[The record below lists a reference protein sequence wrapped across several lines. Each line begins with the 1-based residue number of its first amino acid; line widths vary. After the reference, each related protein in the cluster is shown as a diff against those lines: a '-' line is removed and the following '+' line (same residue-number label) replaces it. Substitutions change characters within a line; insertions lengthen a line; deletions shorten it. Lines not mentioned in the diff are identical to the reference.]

1 MARCRSGSSAQA
13 GFTLAEM
20 LVVLAM
26 TAVLLLGVLFTFDF
40 NSRVARAQTNV
51 SDLQQSLRIA
61 QDDLVRFVRMTGRG
75 NLPLAAPPTM
85 PLPQGFAMAVRNQVP
100 AGQFMV
106 NSDPTTRILQDTD
119 VLTVRGVF
127 GPLYY
132 VNVSGSATFDGD
144 PNNPT
149 NGTLIISDESP
160 GVAKQDL
167 APIKAAIDAANKDG
181 TTEAILLV
189 AAQSDEVRAV
199 VELNGG
205 TIAEHQVVINFR
217 ITDGARSVD
226 YLKLSTGG
234 AFQKAVQNVNFAG
247 ILEEHRYYI
256 REEHDIAGDLASDL
270 TPKLSRARFY
280 PGTTEVYKGDAG
292 NARLDLADNIADLQ
306 VSLAFDTATGGSGH
320 PLLET
325 ADGANDD
332 WLFNNSGDDANLPI
346 WQALPAIQYVRVMT
360 LARSDRRDPAYQAP
374 LLVSDPKQPAVLPG
388 GRLEDHAY
396 PTNHPFNSYAAR
408 MYRWQTLR
416 TVIDLR
422 NL

>member
-1 MARCRSGSSAQA
+1 MARCRSGSNSQA

-20 LVVLAM
+20 LVVLAV
-26 TAVLLLGVLFTFDF
+26 TAILLLGVLFTFDF

-61 QDDLVRFVRMTGRG
+61 QDDLARMVRMTGRG
-75 NLPLAAPPTM
+75 NLPLAAPPNM
-85 PLPQGFAMAVRNQVP
+85 PLPQGFALAVRNKVP
-100 AGQFMV
+100 NGQLMLAGE
-106 NSDPTTRILQDTD
+106 DATRILPDTD

-132 VNVSGSATFDGD
+132 VNVSGSATFDN

-149 NGTLIISDESP
+149 SGTLVISDESP

-167 APIKAAIDAANKDG
+167 GPIKNAITTG
-181 TTEAILLV
+181 TPEAILLV

-199 VELNGG
+199 VELNPSGSSV
-205 TIAEHQVVINFR
+205 AEHQVVISFR
-217 ITDGARSVD
+217 ITGDTRSLD

-256 REEHDIAGDLASDL
+256 REEHAIAGDLTSDL
-270 TPKLSRARFY
+270 TPKLSKARFY
-280 PGTTEVYKGDAG
+280 PGTTEIYKGDRG

-306 VSLAFDTATGGSGH
+306 VSLAFDTATGGSGF
-320 PLLET
+320 PLTET

-332 WLFNNSGDDANLPI
+332 WLFNNSGDDANLPV
-346 WQALPAIQYVRVMT
+346 WQALPPIQYVRLMT

-388 GRLEDHAY
+388 GRLEDHVY
-396 PTNHPFNSYAAR
+396 TTSHPFNSYASR

>member
-1 MARCRSGSSAQA
+1 MARCRSGSNSQA

-20 LVVLAM
+20 LVVLAV
-26 TAVLLLGVLFTFDF
+26 TAILLLGVLFTFDF

-61 QDDLVRFVRMTGRG
+61 QDDLARMVRMTGRG
-75 NLPLAAPPTM
+75 NLPLAAPPNM
-85 PLPQGFAMAVRNQVP
+85 PLPQGFALAVRNKVP
-100 AGQFMV
+100 NGQLMLAGE
-106 NSDPTTRILQDTD
+106 DATRILPDTD

-132 VNVSGSATFDGD
+132 VNVSGSATFDN

-149 NGTLIISDESP
+149 SGTLVISDESP

-167 APIKAAIDAANKDG
+167 GPIKAAIDAK
-181 TTEAILLV
+181 TPEAILLV

-199 VELNGG
+199 VELNPAGSA
-205 TIAEHQVVINFR
+205 ILNEHQVR
-217 ITDGARSVD
+217 ISFSITNGARSVD

-256 REEHDIAGDLASDL
+256 REEHAIPGDLTSDL
-270 TPKLSRARFY
+270 TPKLSKARFY
-280 PGTTEVYKGDAG
+280 PGTTEIYKGDKG
-292 NARLDLADNIADLQ
+292 NAWLDLADNIADLQ
-306 VSLAFDTATGGSGH
+306 VSLAFDTTAGAGSGF
-320 PLLET
+320 PLTET

-332 WLFNNSGDDANLPI
+332 WLFNNSGDVAEAGI
-346 WQALPAIQYVRVMT
+346 WQTAPIQYVRLMT

-388 GRLEDHAY
+388 GRLEDHVY
-396 PTNHPFNSYAAR
+396 TTSHPFNSYASR

>member
-1 MARCRSGSSAQA
+1 MARCRSGSNSQA

-20 LVVLAM
+20 LVVLAV
-26 TAVLLLGVLFTFDF
+26 TAILLLGVLFTFDF

-61 QDDLVRFVRMTGRG
+61 QDDLARMVRMTGRG
-75 NLPLAAPPTM
+75 NLPLAAPPNM
-85 PLPQGFAMAVRNQVP
+85 PLPQGFALAVRNKVP
-100 AGQFMV
+100 NGQLMLAG
-106 NSDPTTRILQDTD
+106 DGATLILPDTD

-132 VNVSGSATFDGD
+132 VNVSGAATFDN

-149 NGTLIISDESP
+149 SGTLVISDESP

-167 APIKAAIDAANKDG
+167 GPIKAAIDAANNGKP
-181 TTEAILLV
+181 EAILLV

-199 VELNGG
+199 VELNSG
-205 TIAEHQVVINFR
+205 TIAEHQVVINFS
-217 ITDGARSVD
+217 ITGDTRSLD

-256 REEHDIAGDLASDL
+256 REEHAIAGDRTSDL
-270 TPKLSRARFY
+270 TPKLSKARFY
-280 PGTTEVYKGDAG
+280 PGTTDIYKGDPA

-306 VSLAFDTATGGSGH
+306 VSLAFDTAAGAGPGF
-320 PLLET
+320 PLTET

-332 WLFNNSGDDANLPI
+332 WLFNNPGDDPNLPV
-346 WQALPAIQYVRVMT
+346 WQALPPIQYVRLMT

-374 LLVSDPKQPAVLPG
+374 LLVSDPTQPAVLPG
-388 GRLEDHAY
+388 GRLEDHVY
-396 PTNHPFNSYAAR
+396 TTSHPFNSYASR